1 MALKQLMLTK
11 KIEQRKA
18 ALNELL
24 EKENELETRSEQLE
38 QAIEEAITDEEVQ
51 QLKRK
56 LKNLKM
62 TRKS

>member
-24 EKENELETRSEQLE
+24 EKENELQTRSAELE
-38 QAIEEAITDEEVQ
+38 KAIEEAQTM
-51 QLKRK
+51 RK
-56 LKNLKM
+56 FRLLNK
-62 TRKS
+62 KSRN